1 MQITNFW
8 TRLIA
13 FYWDQHCFTISHL
26 VISWTRKMGDW
37 ASYFS
42 DKILLTKIIYHSLI
56 QFKILHRLYY
66 SKSKLN
72 KIVPNVSP
80 ICDKCLLQEATI
92 TLSFASK
99 GQVYLHFPFFFFFL
113 LSYFLFDHTTL
124 VVDVLFEI
132 SFHLFSLSLS
142 LFFHFQVIRLK
153 MKLYNNC
160 IILDAE
166 RFIFVQLLIKF

>member
-113 LSYFLFDHTTL
+113 LSLLSFWPHYFGGRCAFSRYLFT
-124 VVDVLFEI
+124 
-132 SFHLFSLSLS
+132 SFPSLLS
-142 LFFHFQVIRLK
+142 LFS
-153 MKLYNNC
+153 
-160 IILDAE
+160 
-166 RFIFVQLLIKF
+166 FIFRL